1 MNQEERRQKRQDD
14 FKHAVVV
21 VAVFVLILAA
31 LLAGAAAAIHK
42 FLPKNDKAEKK
53 PETQSTEIMEDSQT
67 VQDQSEAAE
76 PVVDPLVEQAAQL
89 VSGMSLEDKVAQMF
103 VITPEALT
111 GYASVTAAGDT
122 TKAAYENR
130 PVGGLIY
137 MADNLVSTE
146 QTTEMLTNMQN
157 IAMERTGLPVFLSVD
172 EEGGTV
178 VRVAKNEAFGVTDV
192 GNMSDIGATGDLQKA
207 YDAGASIGTYLKQLG
222 FNVDYA
228 PVADVLT
235 NPDNT
240 VIGTRSFGSDA
251 SVVAD
256 MVTKELEGLSSQ
268 GVFGVVKHFPG
279 HGGTSGDSHDGAV
292 TLDKSL
298 EELMQTELVPFQRAV
313 ENGVS
318 FVMVGHI
325 SVPQVVGDNTPASLS
340 QMMVSNVLREQLG
353 YQGIVITDAFDMA
366 SITDNYTPGEAALQS
381 FMAGADIILMPSD
394 LTQAYQAILNAV
406 NSKKIT
412 QSRLDESVIRI
423 LTTKFK
429 HGILTQEDLT
439 VWEQP
444 TATPSVTPA
453 VTVSPKAKKGKKNR
467 ESAKTI
473 KKSTKNK
480 SKK

>member
-1 MNQEERRQKRQDD
+1 MNQEERRQRRQDD
-14 FKHAVVV
+14 FKHAAVVV
-21 VAVFVLILAA
+21 TVFILVLMVV
-31 LLAGAAAAIHK
+31 LAGAAVAVHK
-42 FLPKNDKAEKK
+42 FLPKSNKTDKTM
-53 PETQSTEIMEDSQT
+53 ETRSTETLNDSRNMQNPG
-67 VQDQSEAAE
+67 EATE
-76 PVVDPLVEQAAQL
+76 PAVDPLDEQASQL

-122 TKAAYENR
+122 TKAAYESR

-137 MADNLVSTE
+137 MADNLLSTE

-178 VRVAKNEAFGVTDV
+178 ARVAKNDAFGVTDV
-192 GNMSDIGATGDLQKA
+192 GNMSDIGATGDAQNA
-207 YDAGASIGTYLKQLG
+207 YNAGVTIGTYLKQLG

-256 MVTKELEGLSSQ
+256 MITKELEGLSSQ
-268 GVFGVVKHFPG
+268 GVFGVVKHFAG
-279 HGGTSGDSHDGAV
+279 HGGVSGDSHDGAV

-298 EELMQTELVPFQRAV
+298 EELMQTEFVPFQKAV

-353 YQGIVITDAFDMA
+353 YQGIVITDAMNMGAITGSYTADQAAVMAVNAGVDM
-366 SITDNYTPGEAALQS
+366 
-381 FMAGADIILMPSD
+381 ILMPQD
-394 LTQAYQAILNAV
+394 YETAYNGLLQAVQDGT
-406 NSKKIT
+406 IT
-412 QSRLDESVIRI
+412 EDRINESVTRI
-423 LTTKFK
+423 VKVKL
-429 HGILTQEDLT
+429 QM
-439 VWEQP
+439 Q
-444 TATPSVTPA
+444 
-453 VTVSPKAKKGKKNR
+453 
-467 ESAKTI
+467 
-473 KKSTKNK
+473 
-480 SKK
+480 

>member
-1 MNQEERRQKRQDD
+1 MNQEERRQRRQDD
-14 FKHAVVV
+14 FKHAAVVV
-21 VAVFVLILAA
+21 TVFILVLMVV
-31 LLAGAAAAIHK
+31 LAGAAVAVHK
-42 FLPKNDKAEKK
+42 FLPKSNKTDKTM
-53 PETQSTEIMEDSQT
+53 ETRSTETLNDSRDMQNPG
-67 VQDQSEAAE
+67 EATE
-76 PVVDPLVEQAAQL
+76 PAVDPLDEQASQL

-122 TKAAYENR
+122 TKAAYESR

-137 MADNLVSTE
+137 MADNLLSTE

-178 VRVAKNEAFGVTDV
+178 ARVAKNDAFGVTDV
-192 GNMSDIGATGDLQKA
+192 GNMSDIGATGDAQNA
-207 YDAGASIGTYLKQLG
+207 YNAGVTIGTYLKQLG

-279 HGGTSGDSHDGAV
+279 HGGVSGDSHDGAV

-298 EELMQTELVPFQRAV
+298 EELMQTEFVPFQKAV

-353 YQGIVITDAFDMA
+353 YQGIVITDAMNMGAITGSYTADQAAVMAVNAGVDM
-366 SITDNYTPGEAALQS
+366 
-381 FMAGADIILMPSD
+381 ILMPQD
-394 LTQAYQAILNAV
+394 YETAYNGLLQAVQDGT
-406 NSKKIT
+406 IT
-412 QSRLDESVIRI
+412 EDRINESVTRI
-423 LTTKFK
+423 VKVKL
-429 HGILTQEDLT
+429 QM
-439 VWEQP
+439 Q
-444 TATPSVTPA
+444 
-453 VTVSPKAKKGKKNR
+453 
-467 ESAKTI
+467 
-473 KKSTKNK
+473 
-480 SKK
+480 

>member
-1 MNQEERRQKRQDD
+1 MNQEERRQRRQDD
-14 FKHAVVV
+14 FKHAAVVV
-21 VAVFVLILAA
+21 TVFILVLMVV
-31 LLAGAAAAIHK
+31 LAGAAVAVHK
-42 FLPKNDKAEKK
+42 FLPKSNKTDKTT
-53 PETQSTEIMEDSQT
+53 ETLSTETLNDSRNMQNPG
-67 VQDQSEAAE
+67 EATE
-76 PVVDPLVEQAAQL
+76 PAVDPMDEQASQL

-122 TKAAYENR
+122 TKAAYESR

-137 MADNLVSTE
+137 MADNLLSTE

-178 VRVAKNEAFGVTDV
+178 ARVAKNDAFGVTDV
-192 GNMSDIGATGDLQKA
+192 GNMSDIGATGDAQNA
-207 YDAGASIGTYLKQLG
+207 YNAGVTIGTYLKQLG

-279 HGGTSGDSHDGAV
+279 HGGVSGDSHDGAV

-298 EELMQTELVPFQRAV
+298 EELMQTEFVPFQKAV

-353 YQGIVITDAFDMA
+353 YQGIVITDAMNMGAITGSYTADQAAVMAVNAGVDM
-366 SITDNYTPGEAALQS
+366 
-381 FMAGADIILMPSD
+381 ILMPQD
-394 LTQAYQAILNAV
+394 YETAYNGLLQAVQDGT
-406 NSKKIT
+406 IT
-412 QSRLDESVIRI
+412 EDRINESVTRI
-423 LTTKFK
+423 VKVKL
-429 HGILTQEDLT
+429 QM
-439 VWEQP
+439 Q
-444 TATPSVTPA
+444 
-453 VTVSPKAKKGKKNR
+453 
-467 ESAKTI
+467 
-473 KKSTKNK
+473 
-480 SKK
+480 

>member
-14 FKHAVVV
+14 FKHAAVVV
-21 VAVFVLILAA
+21 TVFILVLVAV
-31 LLAGAAAAIHK
+31 LAGAAVAVHK
-42 FLPKNDKAEKK
+42 FWPKSNKTEKTT
-53 PETQSTEIMEDSQT
+53 ETQSTETMNDSQN
-67 VQDQSEAAE
+67 VQNPSEVTE
-76 PVVDPLVEQAAQL
+76 PAVDPLDEQASQL
-89 VSGMSLEDKVAQMF
+89 VAGMSLEDKVAQMF

-122 TKAAYENR
+122 TKAAYESR

-137 MADNLVSTE
+137 MADNLLSTE

-178 VRVAKNEAFGVTDV
+178 ARVAKNDAFGVTNV
-192 GNMSDIGATGDLQKA
+192 GNMSDIGATGDAQNA
-207 YDAGASIGTYLKQLG
+207 YNAGVTIGTYLRQLG

-251 SVVAD
+251 AVVAD

-279 HGGTSGDSHDGAV
+279 HGGTTGGSQGDSHNGAV

-298 EELMQTELVPFQRAV
+298 EELMQTELVPFQKAV
-313 ENGVS
+313 EDGVS
-318 FVMVGHI
+318 FIMVGHI

-353 YQGIVITDAFDMA
+353 YQGIVITDAMNMGA
-366 SITDNYTPGEAALQS
+366 ITGNYTADQAAV
-381 FMAGADIILMPSD
+381 MAVNAGVDMILAPSD
-394 LTQAYQAILNAV
+394 YETAYNGLLQAVQNGT
-406 NSKKIT
+406 IT
-412 QSRLDESVIRI
+412 EDRINESVVRI
-423 LTTKFK
+423 VKVKL
-429 HGILTQEDLT
+429 QM
-439 VWEQP
+439 Q
-444 TATPSVTPA
+444 
-453 VTVSPKAKKGKKNR
+453 
-467 ESAKTI
+467 
-473 KKSTKNK
+473 
-480 SKK
+480 